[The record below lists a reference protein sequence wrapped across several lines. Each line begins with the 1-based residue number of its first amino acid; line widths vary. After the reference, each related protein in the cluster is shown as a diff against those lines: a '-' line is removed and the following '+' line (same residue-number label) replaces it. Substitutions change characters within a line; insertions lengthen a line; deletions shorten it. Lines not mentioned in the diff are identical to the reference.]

1 MDSQRSQ
8 DVDYDTTL
16 GLVSGPVTVPSSS
29 AVSSSIS
36 RMISRRIILTPWT
49 DSASTCMSLLSPR
62 WRASYRHRGWTFAST
77 RLRLISS
84 SSPHRSLLA

>member
-49 DSASTCMSLLSPR
+49 DSASTCMSL
-62 WRASYRHRGWTFAST
+62 
-77 RLRLISS
+77 
-84 SSPHRSLLA
+84 